1 MHVTAPAVIA
11 VDGDDDD
18 VGGGVADDDDD
29 DGGMQ
34 QSTSFESV
42 SVRAAKQE
50 SS

>member
-18 VGGGVADDDDD
+18 VGGGVADDDD
-29 DGGMQ
+29 GGMQ